1 MTDHVSLPIS
11 SRSRPA
17 SMRTEAR
24 AMVVLAA
31 PLSAAF
37 LAQMAIGVTD
47 IVMMGWLGPASL
59 ASGTLASNYLHLLF
73 YFGMGLGT
81 AVAPMIAQS
90 LGSRRIRDIRPT
102 TQAGLAIV
110 LVLSVPF
117 GIAAWFGGDIL
128 LLLGLDPLIVANSQT
143 YLRTALWYLPP
154 ALVFI
159 VLRNVAAAHS
169 RPRSPLVIVV
179 AATFLNAFA
188 NWVLMFGNLGA
199 PRLELAGAGIATSL
213 SAWFMA
219 LAMLGF
225 LLVDRRFR
233 RYRFLAKVSGLER
246 RHVKDMMVI
255 GTPIGLM
262 ILAEMGMFSVT
273 TFLAG
278 RINADTLAAIAIAMQ
293 TSGLGFIVP
302 YGLAQAATVRVGLA
316 AGHGDPLAIRRA
328 AWTAL
333 ALGGLW
339 IVGSSS
345 FIWFGRELIIDG
357 FLDLGDPDVLSLIPI
372 AMGLL
377 AITAVFQVF
386 DTTQAVAAGILRG
399 MKDTRTPMVYAMV
412 GYWIVGIPVAT
423 WLGLFTDLEGNGIWW
438 GMTAGLAA
446 TTLLMTGRVVRR
458 MRLSSQTG

>member
-1 MTDHVSLPIS
+1 VLSLP
-11 SRSRPA
+11 
-17 SMRTEAR
+17 
-24 AMVVLAA
+24 
-31 PLSAAF
+31 F
-37 LAQMAIGVTD
+37 GV
-47 IVMMGWLGPASL
+47 
-59 ASGTLASNYLHLLF
+59 
-73 YFGMGLGT
+73 
-81 AVAPMIAQS
+81 
-90 LGSRRIRDIRPT
+90 
-102 TQAGLAIV
+102 
-110 LVLSVPF
+110 
-117 GIAAWFGGDIL
+117 AAWFGGDIL
-128 LLLGLDPLIVANSQT
+128 LLMGLDHLIVAESQT

-169 RPRSPLVIVV
+169 RPRGPLVIVV
-179 AATFLNAFA
+179 AATLLNVFA

-225 LLVDRRFR
+225 MLTDRRFR
-233 RYRFLAKVSGLER
+233 RYRFLAKFSGLER

-273 TFLAG
+273 TFMAG
-278 RINADTLAAIAIAMQ
+278 LINAETLAAIAIAMQ

-316 AGHGDPLAIRRA
+316 AGRGDAPAIRRA

-333 ALGGLW
+333 ALGGVW

-377 AITAVFQVF
+377 AITAIFQVF

-399 MKDTRTPMVYAMV
+399 MKDTRIPMVYAMV
-412 GYWIVGIPVAT
+412 GYWIVGIPIAT
-423 WLGLFTDLEGNGIWW
+423 YLGLFTDLEGNGIWW

-458 MRLSSQTG
+458 MRRAEV